1 MPQPFTPR
9 PPRRRVDLHR
19 LPPAAR
25 WTLAVAVIALVAG
38 LAWWSGRDDPVPFWI
53 TRWLVPALG
62 YAWLVLAA
70 VALVSHWRRRRPKP
84 PARDDAGRR
93 P

>member
-1 MPQPFTPR
+1 
-9 PPRRRVDLHR
+9 VDLHR
-19 LPPAAR
+19 LRPAAR
-25 WTLAVAVIALVAG
+25 WTLAVAVVALVAV
-38 LAWWSGRDDPVPFWI
+38 LAWWSGHDDPVPAWI

-62 YAWLVLAA
+62 YAWLALAA

-84 PARDDAGRR
+84 PARDDAGPR